1 MDLQTARSELLDII
15 GADYSPSEADAKL
28 NEGHKEL
35 CVRAEW
41 LRGTLSIGNTV
52 AGQQLYAL
60 PTNVYRPLRVKVNGT
75 RYEASDEDTVDDF
88 VSGAMTLVVNG
99 VWFLQGDAN
108 GTDQFAL
115 YPVPTQGGLPIT
127 ARCVLVPPTLEN
139 DTDEFVPPS
148 DTHQAVI
155 YFAAAR
161 SLGGS
166 EDDLDSRSYYMD
178 QFDGIVGRLKR
189 LRKSRTGSG
198 PVNMRIAGI
207 TA

>member
-1 MDLQTARSELLDII
+1 
-15 GADYSPSEADAKL
+15 
-28 NEGHKEL
+28 
-35 CVRAEW
+35 
-41 LRGTLSIGNTV
+41 
-52 AGQQLYAL
+52 
-60 PTNVYRPLRVKVNGT
+60 
-75 RYEASDEDTVDDF
+75 
-88 VSGAMTLVVNG
+88 
-99 VWFLQGDAN
+99 
-108 GTDQFAL
+108 
-115 YPVPTQGGLPIT
+115 
-127 ARCVLVPPTLEN
+127 
-139 DTDEFVPPS
+139 VPPS